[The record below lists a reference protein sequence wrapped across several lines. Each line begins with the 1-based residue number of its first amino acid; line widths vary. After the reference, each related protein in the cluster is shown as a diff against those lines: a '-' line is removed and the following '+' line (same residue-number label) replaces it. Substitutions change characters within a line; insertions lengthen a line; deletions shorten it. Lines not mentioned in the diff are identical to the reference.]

1 MADMLA
7 LQEEDAAPR
16 RPRGRPKLHDIA
28 AIDRLLIDVALRE
41 FLKSGYG
48 ATSMARIVKAAG
60 ISKTTLYS
68 RFASKGELFRA
79 IMRGQVD
86 GLAERAEQSLHLSEI
101 GLEAGLKSY
110 ANHMLKMSLEGDLL
124 EVNRLIYS
132 ESSRFPELG
141 LAAAERSQLGV
152 GQVADFIRECAA
164 ADDIPCSDPVA
175 IAEAF
180 IFMLRGWYVD
190 VMLTNR
196 PVSAAVR
203 RKWVD
208 RAVRSLIAGRKEW

>member
-1 MADMLA
+1 MLA
-7 LQEEDAAPR
+7 SQKADAAPR

-28 AIDRLLIDVALRE
+28 AIDRVLIEVALKE
-41 FLKSGYG
+41 FLRNGYG

-60 ISKTTLYS
+60 ISKTTLYA

-79 IMRGQVD
+79 IMREQVD
-86 GLAERAEQSLHLSEI
+86 GLAEGAEQSLHLDAVD
-101 GLEAGLKSY
+101 LEAGLKSY

-124 EVNRLIYS
+124 DVNRLIYS

-141 LAAAERSQLGV
+141 LAAAERSQVGV
-152 GQVADFIRECAA
+152 GQVAEFIRECAA
-164 ADDIPCSDPVA
+164 ADDIPCTDPIAV
-175 IAEAF
+175 AEAF

-208 RAVRSLIAGRKEW
+208 RAVRSLIAGRDEW